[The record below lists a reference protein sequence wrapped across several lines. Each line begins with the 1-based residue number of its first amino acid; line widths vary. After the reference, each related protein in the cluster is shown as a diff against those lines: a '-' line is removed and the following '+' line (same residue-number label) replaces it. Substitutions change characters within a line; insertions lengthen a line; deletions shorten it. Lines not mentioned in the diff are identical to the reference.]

1 MPGYER
7 SLILDVESV
16 EIIVASE
23 KPLISAFVDNRLKG
37 QENWRQAASRRDFPP
52 MGNEGTR
59 TRRALSQD
67 LGLLWG

>member
-1 MPGYER
+1 MPGYKR

-23 KPLISAFVDNRLKG
+23 KLLISAFVGNRLKG
-37 QENWRQAASRRDFPP
+37 QENRRQEASRKDFPP

-59 TRRALSQD
+59 TRWALSQD